1 MGTGFDRYGFG
12 LLAFARTLQAPLLGI
27 EVMAQP
33 LDVADVIK
41 NHRLFAGLGPKAAAN
56 HLQMQGQAH
65 GGPQQQTTRNR
76 GHINPL
82 ADEAAT
88 GEHQQLTAGQLGQ
101 ERAPLERVHGAID

>member
-1 MGTGFDRYGFG
+1 MGAGFDRYGFG
-12 LLAFARTLQAPLLGI
+12 LLAFGRPIEAPGLGI
-27 EVMAQP
+27 EVVAEP

-41 NHRLFAGLGPKAAAN
+41 DHRFFAGLGPKAAAN

-65 GGPQQQTTRNR
+65 GRPQQQTARHR

-88 GEHQQLTAGQLGQ
+88 GEHHQLSTGELGQ
-101 ERAPLERVHGAID
+101 ERTPLERVHGAIN